1 MLHSD
6 PSLRE
11 QYHQYMVQKR
21 KRDGEAELGRYREMQ
36 GKKRVGGRSN
46 ERDRGRCRE
55 GATKED
61 LD

>member
-1 MLHSD
+1 
-6 PSLRE
+6 
-11 QYHQYMVQKR
+11 MVLER
-21 KRDGEAELGRYREMQ
+21 KRDGEVKVGRYREMQ